1 MPTTSLLKALMGAGA
16 GSRRRVAE
24 AIMRGAVTVNGCIV
38 EDLSFSVDVERDKVT
53 LGGRAVE
60 LRPLRKVY
68 LMLNKPRG
76 VLCTAR
82 DERGRRMVLDILP
95 QKYRHLGIHPVGRLD
110 KDTTGL
116 LLLTNDGEFTY
127 RVTHPRFEHE
137 REYMVHIDG
146 KLSAQ
151 EMRRLERGIELED
164 GVAHLATVAEIRAN
178 PPFNYSVIIHEG
190 RKRQV
195 RRMFAAL
202 GHRVLALKRV
212 RVGGLGLGG
221 LGEGEVRELGVE
233 EVSYWRASGSC

>member
-1 MPTTSLLKALMGAGA
+1 MGAGV

-24 AIMRGAVTVNGCIV
+24 AIMRGAVSVNGRIV
-38 EDLSFSVDVERDKVT
+38 ADLGFPVDIERDKVT
-53 LGGRAVE
+53 LDGRAVV
-60 LRPLRKVY
+60 LRSLRRVY
-68 LMLNKPRG
+68 LMLNTPSG

-95 QKYRHLGIHPVGRLD
+95 QKYRHLGLHPVGRLD

-127 RVTHPRFEHE
+127 RITHPRFEHE
-137 REYMVHIDG
+137 REYFVQVDG
-146 KLSAQ
+146 KLSAHD
-151 EMRRLERGIELED
+151 MRRLERGIEMED
-164 GVAHLATVAEIRAN
+164 GAARPAVVAEIQAN
-178 PPFNYSVIIHEG
+178 PPFKYSVIIREG

-212 RVGGLGLGG
+212 RVGVVWLEG
-221 LGEGEVRELGVE
+221 LGEGEVRELSDE
-233 EVSYWRASGSC
+233 EISQFMAG

>member
-1 MPTTSLLKALMGAGA
+1 MPATSVLKALMGAGV
-16 GSRRRVAE
+16 GSRRRVAD
-24 AIMRGAVTVNGCIV
+24 AIMRGAVTVNGRVV

-82 DERGRRMVLDILP
+82 DERGRRTVLDILP
-95 QKYRHLGIHPVGRLD
+95 QQYRHLGIHPVGRLD

-137 REYMVHIDG
+137 REYLVQIDG

-151 EMRRLERGIELED
+151 DMRRLERGIELED
-164 GVAHLATVAEIRAN
+164 GVAHPAIVHELKAN
-178 PPFNYSVIIHEG
+178 PPYSYRVIIHEG
-190 RKRQV
+190 WKRQV

-221 LGEGEVRELGVE
+221 LGEGGVRELDAE
-233 EVSYWRASGSC
+233 EVNQLLAG

>member
-16 GSRRRVAE
+16 GSRRRLAD
-24 AIMRGAVTVNGCIV
+24 AIMRGAVRVNGRIV
-38 EDLSFSVDVERDKVT
+38 ADLSFPVDVERDKIT
-53 LGGRAVE
+53 LDGRAVA

-95 QKYRHLGIHPVGRLD
+95 QKYRHLGLHPVGRLD

-137 REYMVHIDG
+137 REYLAQIDG

-164 GVAHLATVAEIRAN
+164 GMAHFSIVHELKAN
-178 PPFNYSVIIHEG
+178 SPFNSGVIIREG

-202 GHRVLALKRV
+202 GHRVLALQRV

-221 LGEGEVRELGVE
+221 LGVGRVRELDAE
-233 EVSYWRASGSC
+233 EVNQLLAG